1 MAERGGE
8 SMTDINLLKSKMILA
23 GYDRPTSDLS
33 KILSISY
40 PSASLRLN
48 DKRDFTQREIAILA
62 LKLGL
67 TGDEVKQIFLQEVV
81 TV

>member
-1 MAERGGE
+1 
-8 SMTDINLLKSKMILA
+8 MTDVTTNTNLLRAKMA
-23 GYDRPTSDLS
+23 MMGYDKPSKDLS
-33 KILSISY
+33 QMLAISY
-40 PSASLRLN
+40 PSANLRMHG
-48 DKRDFTQREIAILA
+48 KRNFTQREIAILA